1 MNAQLQAPLS
11 APRVRAFEP
20 RDRARWD
27 HYVEDAAEASFFHR
41 AGWCEVIT
49 RAFGHRTHYHY
60 AERDGR
66 IVGVLPLVEVKSRLF
81 GHTLGSTPFCVY
93 GGAIA
98 DDDAAYVALIT
109 EAQALAERLG
119 VDHLELRNR
128 VPRPLVGDAARWRT
142 RDGIVT
148 FRKAILAEEE
158 ANYLAIPRKQRAMVR
173 KGMDAGLTGR
183 VDADTTA
190 CYAIYS
196 DSVRHLGTPVF
207 GARYFSILR
216 EVFGE
221 HCESLIIEQ
230 GTRPVAG
237 VLSFY
242 FRDEVLPYYG
252 GGLREA
258 RELKANDFMYWAL
271 MRRACARGT
280 RLFDYGRSK
289 EGSGSYSF
297 KKNWG
302 FVPEPMFYQY
312 WLVRAREL
320 SDQSANNPRFSLL
333 SAVWKRLPTPLSRLL
348 GPVVARYLAW

>member
-11 APRVRAFEP
+11 APQVRALVMEQ
-20 RDRARWD
+20 RARWD
-27 HYVEDAAEASFFHR
+27 RYVETAADASFFHR
-41 AGWCEVIT
+41 AGWCEVIA

-60 AERDGR
+60 AERDGC

-98 DDDAAYVALIT
+98 DDEAAYAALVT
-109 EAQALAERLG
+109 QAQALAERLG

-128 VPRPLVGDAARWRT
+128 RPQPLIGDASRWRE

-148 FRKAILAEEE
+148 FRKPILAEEE

-173 KGMDAGLTGR
+173 KGMDAGLSSR
-183 VDADTTA
+183 VDADTA
-190 CYAIYS
+190 GCYAIYS

-207 GARYFSILR
+207 GGRYFAILH

-221 HCESLIIEQ
+221 HCESLLIEQ
-230 GTRPVAG
+230 GGQPVAG

-252 GGLREA
+252 GGLRAA
-258 RELKANDFMYWAL
+258 RDCKANDFMYWEL
-271 MRRACARGT
+271 MRRARARGI

-302 FVPEPMFYQY
+302 FVPEPMHYQY
-312 WLVRAREL
+312 WLVRAKEL

-333 SAVWKRLPTPLSRLL
+333 SDVWKRLPTPLSRLL
-348 GPVVARYLAW
+348 GPMVAKYLAW